1 MLGVVAAVLGL
12 HAGLMT
18 ALAPAPAQRL
28 GQAADEAAQQLAL
41 RIPRRLR
48 TVVVV
53 PADQTAD
60 PARHP
65 VAGLPASV
73 VTQLAANAA
82 AEAATE
88 AAANAAAKRAANA
101 ATNAAA
107 EATTE
112 AAANAAAPRPVPLAA
127 VPRVAA
133 PGGSTERPL
142 AAAPLLADAAPDAAA
157 SAGAASAGAASAAAA
172 PAAAGLAVP
181 AAAWLALTEDELR
194 HPDSRHEPRLAP
206 SQSDQASRPS
216 PPGPPGDDDAAPP
229 VYATRIP
236 PPVYLRYALRYN
248 GQAGQATLSW
258 RHDGARYQLALE
270 GLGATQ
276 ALVVQTSQGGFDS
289 AGLAPERFTDRR
301 RGGPL
306 QAANFRRDIGRIGFS
321 GPAVDYPAW
330 PGAQDRLSWLPQF
343 VAIRSAA
350 ASAAG
355 SIAAG
360 AADAAQSTTR
370 LFVVDARGGAALWHF
385 QLEGDALLA
394 TALGP
399 VITQRWRREPPRPEG
414 LRVEAWLDAA
424 RGHWPVLLR
433 FTALRSGDV
442 FELRLR
448 DEPSLP
454 P

>member
-1 MLGVVAAVLGL
+1 MATTPSPSLPPPLATHRRRPGTVLGVAAAVLGSHL
-12 HAGLMT
+12 ALIDV
-18 ALAPAPAQRL
+18 LAPALPRRPGAAAGEQAQPP
-28 GQAADEAAQQLAL
+28 AL
-41 RIPRRLR
+41 RVR
-48 TVVVV
+48 TWVAMAAT
-53 PADQTAD
+53 PTAT
-60 PARHP
+60 PTAEPTAEP
-65 VAGLPASV
+65 VAEP
-73 VTQLAANAA
+73 A
-82 AEAATE
+82 AEP
-88 AAANAAAKRAANA
+88 AAKP
-101 ATNAAA
+101 
-107 EATTE
+107 
-112 AAANAAAPRPVPLAA
+112 AAPRSVALAAAATAAQSPDRLRSATPSLADLAPAAAVAPCAA
-127 VPRVAA
+127 VP
-133 PGGSTERPL
+133 PF
-142 AAAPLLADAAPDAAA
+142 
-157 SAGAASAGAASAAAA
+157 AAAA
-172 PAAAGLAVP
+172 PAAP
-181 AAAWLALTEDELR
+181 AAPGGASLAAAGAA
-194 HPDSRHEPRLAP
+194 LADDLEHRP
-206 SQSDQASRPS
+206 LPS
-216 PPGPPGDDDAAPP
+216 PPGADDAAPP

-236 PPVYLRYALRYN
+236 PPVHLRYALRYN
-248 GQAGQATLSW
+248 GQAGEAELSW
-258 RHDGARYQLALE
+258 RHDGARYQLALN

-343 VAIRSAA
+343 VAIRTAA

-355 SIAAG
+355 LVAAG
-360 AADAAQSTTR
+360 VADVGRSTIS
-370 LFVVDARGGAALWHF
+370 LFVVDARGGGALWHF
-385 QLEGDALLA
+385 QPEGEDLLA

-399 VITQRWRREPPRPEG
+399 VATQRWRREPPRPEG

-448 DEPSLP
+448 EEPSLP